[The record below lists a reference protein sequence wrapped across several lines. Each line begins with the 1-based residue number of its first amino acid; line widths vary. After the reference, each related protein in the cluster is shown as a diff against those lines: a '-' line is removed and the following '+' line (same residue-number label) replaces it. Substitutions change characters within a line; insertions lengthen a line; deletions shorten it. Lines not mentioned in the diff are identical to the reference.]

1 MGEAGWNLKKGE
13 IYLNIDYKDAIVH
26 FFSKGNIMKNLYK
39 LLLFKAILEIN
50 GAKTDI
56 FYRISI
62 NFSKLYF
69 NYKVKYP
76 INMTIY
82 NGRSKKSS
90 VDIEIEKI
98 FQNKIFNYDEIPDNE
113 KIDYICEI
121 QKILKRNVIGAFYTS
136 LKKIPYSFDIKS
148 EEIVLNVKFKEFIDK
163 NKNQLEEILELRI
176 IEFLKVSEENREIL
190 SEALEKEGIT
200 NYKQDYYIQINNLI
214 EEIFK

>member
-1 MGEAGWNLKKGE
+1 MGEAGWNLKSGE
-13 IYLNIDYKDAIVH
+13 IYSTIDYKDAIVH

-39 LLLFKAILEIN
+39 LLLFKAILEMN
-50 GAKTDI
+50 VAKTDI

-90 VDIEIEKI
+90 VDVEIEKI
-98 FQNKIFNYDEIPDNE
+98 FENKIFNYDEIPDN
-113 KIDYICEI
+113 EI

-190 SEALEKEGIT
+190 SEALEREGIT

>member
-1 MGEAGWNLKKGE
+1 MGEAGWNLKRGE
-13 IYLNIDYKDAIVH
+13 IYLTIDYKDAIVH

-39 LLLFKAILEIN
+39 LLLFKAILEMN
-50 GAKTDI
+50 VAKTDI

-98 FQNKIFNYDEIPDNE
+98 FKNKIFNYDEIPDKE

-190 SEALEKEGIT
+190 SEALEREGIT

>member
-1 MGEAGWNLKKGE
+1 MGEAGWNLKSGE
-13 IYLNIDYKDAIVH
+13 IYSTIDYKDAIVH

-39 LLLFKAILEIN
+39 LLLFKAILEMN
-50 GAKTDI
+50 VTKTDI

-98 FQNKIFNYDEIPDNE
+98 FENKIFNYDEIPDNE
-113 KIDYICEI
+113 KLDYICEI

-190 SEALEKEGIT
+190 SEALEREGIT

>member
-1 MGEAGWNLKKGE
+1 MGEAGWNLKSGE
-13 IYLNIDYKDAIVH
+13 IYSTIDYKDAIVH

-39 LLLFKAILEIN
+39 LLLFKAILEMN
-50 GAKTDI
+50 VAKTDI

-90 VDIEIEKI
+90 VDVEIEKI
-98 FQNKIFNYDEIPDNE
+98 FENKIFNYDEIPDNE
-113 KIDYICEI
+113 KLDYICEI

-176 IEFLKVSEENREIL
+176 IEF
-190 SEALEKEGIT
+190 
-200 NYKQDYYIQINNLI
+200 YKR
-214 EEIFK
+214 

>member
-163 NKNQLEEILELRI
+163 NKKQLEEILELRI

>member
-1 MGEAGWNLKKGE
+1 MGEAGWNLKRGE
-13 IYLNIDYKDAIVH
+13 IYSAIDYKDAIVH

-39 LLLFKAILEIN
+39 LLLFKAILEMN
-50 GAKTDI
+50 VTKTDI

-98 FQNKIFNYDEIPDNE
+98 FKNKIFNYDEIPDKE

-163 NKNQLEEILELRI
+163 NKNQLEEILELRV
-176 IEFLKVSEENREIL
+176 IEFLKVSEENGEIL
-190 SEALEKEGIT
+190 SKALEREGIN
-200 NYKQDYYIQINNLI
+200 NYKQDYYIQINKLI